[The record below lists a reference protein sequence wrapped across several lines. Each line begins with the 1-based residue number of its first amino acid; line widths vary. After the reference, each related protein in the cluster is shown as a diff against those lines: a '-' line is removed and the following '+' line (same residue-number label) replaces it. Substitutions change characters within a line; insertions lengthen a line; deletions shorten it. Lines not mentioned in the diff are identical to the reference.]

1 MTDKKQPASSSSAA
15 PEANSS
21 SSKDQQ
27 TSASVNKAK
36 PVVKTSTGKAQNT
49 ARQNKSSNGVA
60 WLAILLGLVA
70 VGGSAG
76 HYYWQQSQQQ
86 VQANQLAQQA
96 NTAISQQQAQNV
108 AQFENLLKQQEQQLT
123 DKFTE
128 FASRQLGQQVLE
140 QQGRIEQLETA
151 MARLS
156 QRQSSDWLVSEA
168 EYLLRVASRSLL
180 FKQDSQ
186 AAIALLN
193 DADERLATLNQDQY
207 FAVRAAI
214 HQDIQTLQ
222 GLPAFDNETV
232 LLKLLALQQ
241 QSLNLPIVIP
251 DEIAPDPDLVLSE
264 NPDDWQRNLLV
275 TVQKFIEGFVKVR
288 RRADSEAVKP
298 VLSAEQHRNLSQN
311 LALKIQQVQQAVNH
325 QQQALYLSSLQD
337 IQFWLERYYDL
348 DSAEVIAFLDSV
360 KALQGQT
367 ISFQSPPLLLSVAAM
382 QQAKKP
388 VLNELPLKSDGT
400 GDDADTN
407 QNESDQSQVNDQPTI
422 NKQGEQGVLL

>member
-1 MTDKKQPASSSSAA
+1 MTDKKQPASSSS
-15 PEANSS
+15 P
-21 SSKDQQ
+21 KDQQ
-27 TSASVNKAK
+27 TSAPVNKAK
-36 PVVKTSTGKAQNT
+36 SEVKTSVGKGQNT
-49 ARQNKSSNGVA
+49 AVQNKSNNGVA
-60 WLAILLGLVA
+60 WFAILLGLVA

-96 NTAISQQQAQNV
+96 NTTISQQQAQNV

-123 DKFTE
+123 DKFTD
-128 FASRQLGQQVLE
+128 FASRQFGQQVVE
-140 QQGRIEQLETA
+140 QQARIEQLEAA

-180 FKQDSQ
+180 FKQDSR

-193 DADERLATLNQDQY
+193 DADERLAALSQDQY

-241 QSLNLPIVIP
+241 QSLRLPIVIP

-264 NPDDWQRNLLV
+264 NPDDWQRNLRV
-275 TVQKFIEGFVKVR
+275 TVQKFVEGFVKVR
-288 RRADSEAVKP
+288 RRADGEGLKP
-298 VLSAEQHRNLSQN
+298 VLSADQYRNLSQN

-325 QQQALYLSSLQD
+325 QQQALYQSSLQD

-348 DSAEVIAFLDSV
+348 DSAEVVAFLDSV
-360 KALQGQT
+360 KALQSQT

-388 VLNELPLKSDGT
+388 VLNELPLNSDDTDTNKTKSDQ
-400 GDDADTN
+400 N
-407 QNESDQSQVNDQPTI
+407 QATEKPVIGQQDP
-422 NKQGEQGVLL
+422 QGVLL

>member
-1 MTDKKQPASSSSAA
+1 MTDKKQPASSSS
-15 PEANSS
+15 P
-21 SSKDQQ
+21 KDQQ
-27 TSASVNKAK
+27 TSAPVNKAK
-36 PVVKTSTGKAQNT
+36 SEVKTSVGKGQNT
-49 ARQNKSSNGVA
+49 AVQNKSNNGVA
-60 WLAILLGLVA
+60 WFAILLGLVA

-96 NTAISQQQAQNV
+96 NTTISQQQAQNV

-123 DKFTE
+123 DKFTD
-128 FASRQLGQQVLE
+128 FASRQFGQQVVE
-140 QQGRIEQLETA
+140 QQARIEQLEAA

-180 FKQDSQ
+180 FKQDSR

-193 DADERLATLNQDQY
+193 DADERLAALSQDQY

-241 QSLNLPIVIP
+241 QSLRLPIVIP

-264 NPDDWQRNLLV
+264 NPDDWQRNLRV
-275 TVQKFIEGFVKVR
+275 TVQKFVEGFVKVR
-288 RRADSEAVKP
+288 RRADGEGLKP
-298 VLSAEQHRNLSQN
+298 VLSADQYRNLSQN

-325 QQQALYLSSLQD
+325 QQQALYQSSLQD

-348 DSAEVIAFLDSV
+348 DSAEVVAFLDSV
-360 KALQGQT
+360 KALQSQT

-388 VLNELPLKSDGT
+388 VLNELPLNSDDT
-400 GDDADTN
+400 DTN
-407 QNESDQSQVNDQPTI
+407 QTESDQSQINEQPTI
-422 NKQGEQGVLL
+422 KKQGEQGVLL

>member
-1 MTDKKQPASSSSAA
+1 MTDKKQPASSSAA
-15 PEANSS
+15 PEAHSS
-21 SSKDQQ
+21 SPKGPQ
-27 TSASVNKAK
+27 TSAPVNKAK
-36 PVVKTSTGKAQNT
+36 SEVKTSADKDQNT
-49 ARQNKSSNGVA
+49 AVQKKSSNGVA

-96 NTAISQQQAQNV
+96 NTLINQQQAQNV

-123 DKFTE
+123 DKFTD
-128 FASRQLGQQVLE
+128 FASRQFGQQVVE
-140 QQGRIEQLETA
+140 QQARIEQLEAA

-180 FKQDSQ
+180 FKQDST

-193 DADERLATLNQDQY
+193 DADERLAALSQDQY

-241 QSLNLPIVIP
+241 QSLSLPIVIP

-264 NPDDWQRNLLV
+264 NPDDWQRNLRV
-275 TVQKFIEGFVKVR
+275 TVQKFVEGFVKVR
-288 RRADSEAVKP
+288 RRADGEGLKP
-298 VLSAEQHRNLSQN
+298 VLSADQYRNLSQN

-325 QQQALYLSSLQD
+325 QQQALYQSSLQD

-348 DSAEVIAFLDSV
+348 NSADVVAFLDSV
-360 KALQGQT
+360 KALQSQT

-388 VLNELPLKSDGT
+388 VLNELPLNSDDT
-400 GDDADTN
+400 DTN
-407 QNESDQSQVNDQPTI
+407 KTKSDQSQATEKPVIGQQDP
-422 NKQGEQGVLL
+422 QGVLL